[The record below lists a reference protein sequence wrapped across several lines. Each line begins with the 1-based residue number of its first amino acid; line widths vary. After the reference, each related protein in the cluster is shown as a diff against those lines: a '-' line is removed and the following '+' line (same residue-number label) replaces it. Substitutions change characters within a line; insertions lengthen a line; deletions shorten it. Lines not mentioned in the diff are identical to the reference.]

1 MVKANDRPHSKASS
15 FKKDVKS
22 TTNNVP
28 TKEYKK
34 NDDSNKTYVKSG
46 DSKKLYK
53 KSYDS
58 PKKPFVK
65 KAGDSDSKQ
74 PYKKSNDS
82 QKKDYKNNGNNKG
95 YSSSKKTS
103 EYNKTKKPNYS
114 QVEKLKVDWNKIR
127 VKTLKSEERHALM
140 DKMAERVKGRILQ
153 ITLRHDVSRIIQSI
167 LQFGSPT
174 LRSLI
179 LSEISGKILE
189 ICKTPY
195 GHFTILKAISYC
207 TNPEDQ
213 KIITTSLSGHFV
225 SLGTNVIGSRIVESI
240 LALYSKQ
247 LTKDL
252 KAEFYGRVSLLHVY

>member
-1 MVKANDRPHSKASS
+1 MVKANDRQHSKASS
-15 FKKDVKS
+15 SKKDVKS
-22 TTNNVP
+22 PTQSVP

-34 NDDSNKTYVKSG
+34 KFSPKKPYVKTG
-46 DSKKLYK
+46 DSKKPCK

-65 KAGDSDSKQ
+65 KDDGSDSKQ
-74 PYKKSNDS
+74 PYKKANDS
-82 QKKDYKNNGNNKG
+82 QKKDYKNNNNKG
-95 YSSSKKTS
+95 NSSSKKSSS
-103 EYNKTKKPNYS
+103 EYNKDYKTKKPNYS
-114 QVEKLKVDWNKIR
+114 LVEKLKVDWNKIR
-127 VKTLKSEERHALM
+127 VKTLKSEDRHAVM

-167 LQFGSPT
+167 LQFGSPS

-252 KAEFYGRVSLLHVY
+252 KAEFYGRVS